1 MSKSKS
7 IDELAYG
14 NFQKKHEFMEKMKN
28 EIIKKELSQLKQPQI
43 NRNIEISSKLGL
55 GLPTKEYIKNL
66 EIKNL
71 AKQQIQNSKEKKIL
85 EELQN
90 CSYKPQTIPLNK
102 NIIRKKIVD
111 KKQYNDNLTNSYI
124 KINGKNKENI
134 NKIQNLDFSKP
145 KTQKYHKIFEES
157 KIKEPNDYK
166 KCENK
171 KKLTVFEESI
181 LKIKE
186 EIRSLL

>member
-14 NFQKKHEFMEKMKN
+14 NFQRKQEIMEKMKE

-55 GLPTKEYIKNL
+55 DLPTKEYIRNLEMKNL
-66 EIKNL
+66 RKQEKIK
-71 AKQQIQNSKEKKIL
+71 NSKEKKIL

-90 CSYKPQTIPLNK
+90 CSYKPETIALNK
-102 NIIRKKIVD
+102 NIIRRKIAD
-111 KKQYNDNLTNSYI
+111 KKQYNNDNLRSSYV
-124 KINGKNKENI
+124 KINGKNKENTKI
-134 NKIQNLDFSKP
+134 IQNIDFSISKP
-145 KTQKYHKIFEES
+145 TTQKYQKEIEES
-157 KIKEPNDYK
+157 EKNE
-166 KCENK
+166 

>member
-14 NFQKKHEFMEKMKN
+14 NFQKKQEFMEKMKN

-55 GLPTKEYIKNL
+55 NLPTKEYIKNL

-71 AKQQIQNSKEKKIL
+71 TKQEKIQNSKEKKIL

-90 CSYKPQTIPLNK
+90 CSYKPETIALNK

-111 KKQYNDNLTNSYI
+111 KKQYNDNLSNSYI
-124 KINGKNKENI
+124 KINGKNKENY
-134 NKIQNLDFSKP
+134 NRIQNSDFPKP
-145 KTQKYHKIFEES
+145 KTQKYQKIFEES
-157 KIKEPNDYK
+157 KIKEPSDK
-166 KCENK
+166 KCENE